1 MSNKYTYKALD
12 QNRNRII
19 KGTIQ
24 ANNEY
29 ALEQLLTES
38 NLTLISFKKV
48 NDSLFGSGMFDRIT
62 SKDLVSFFIHLE
74 QLEKAGV
81 PLLDSLSDLKDF
93 SDNQKIRE
101 VATDLYESVKSG
113 KLLSEAMEKHKKIF
127 DPVMISLV
135 RMGEKTGGL
144 QSAFKNIYENLKWSN
159 EIKRKTVKAIRYPL
173 FSLFV
178 LFVVTA
184 VMLKLVVPKVMGFI
198 IDQGIPIP
206 GYTEALIATSDF
218 VEAYFLDFVI
228 LCIVSYIL
236 IQVFSRNK
244 SFKYKVDEVKL
255 KMPLLGSI
263 IVKIEMSKFTRFF
276 GVTFASGIPVLEC
289 LQISGDIVKNT
300 VLRDDIERVKE
311 SVSDGKSVYNALAS
325 SKYFPGMVLRMFKV
339 GEDSGNMVDAMENIQ
354 YFYSM
359 EINDSIDKIIGTLQP
374 SIIFTMGGLMAWV
387 ILAVFGPIYGN
398 FDNFGGI

>member
-218 VEAYFLDFVI
+218 VEAYF
-228 LCIVSYIL
+228 
-236 IQVFSRNK
+236 
-244 SFKYKVDEVKL
+244 
-255 KMPLLGSI
+255 
-263 IVKIEMSKFTRFF
+263 
-276 GVTFASGIPVLEC
+276 
-289 LQISGDIVKNT
+289 
-300 VLRDDIERVKE
+300 
-311 SVSDGKSVYNALAS
+311 
-325 SKYFPGMVLRMFKV
+325 
-339 GEDSGNMVDAMENIQ
+339 
-354 YFYSM
+354 
-359 EINDSIDKIIGTLQP
+359 
-374 SIIFTMGGLMAWV
+374 
-387 ILAVFGPIYGN
+387 
-398 FDNFGGI
+398 

>member
-19 KGTIQ
+19 KGTMQ

-29 ALEQLLTES
+29 ALEQLLSES
-38 NLTLISFKKV
+38 NLALISFKKV
-48 NDSLFGSGMFDRIT
+48 NDSLFGLGMFDRIT
-62 SKDLVSFFIHLE
+62 SKDLISFFIHLE

-206 GYTEALIATSDF
+206 SYTEALIATSDF

-236 IQVFSRNK
+236 IQILSRNR

-255 KMPLLGSI
+255 KLPLLGSI
-263 IVKIEMSKFTRFF
+263 IIKIEMSKFTRFF